1 MKYTGLVTKM
11 AIIIGLGVFGGIK
24 IDEKQGNETPIW
36 TIVLSLLSIAIAMRQ
51 VIKDVSQ

>member
-1 MKYTGLVTKM
+1 M